1 MKTLPLFLTSV
12 AVFWGV
18 SKLLQKPRA
27 NLQVLTR
34 REQDIL
40 NLIATAGYMD
50 DNEIA
55 DLLDTSERII

>member
-1 MKTLPLFLTSV
+1 MKTLPSFLISV
-12 AVFWGV
+12 AVFWGM
-18 SKLLQKPRA
+18 SKLLQKPRV

-50 DNEIA
+50 DDEIA
-55 DLLDTSERII
+55 DLLDTNS